1 MSYGYDHPRSPS
13 GTMGHEDPRGD
24 VLHEQGSLFRVD
36 GTKVTTLTDK
46 ISISNGLA
54 WDLKEKAFYYS
65 DSLEHCIR
73 RYDYDV
79 ETGNIC
85 EYNSVLFLS

>member
-1 MSYGYDHPRSPS
+1 
-13 GTMGHEDPRGD
+13 MGHEDPRGD
-24 VLHEQGSLFRVD
+24 VLHEQGALYRVD
-36 GTKVTTLTDK
+36 GSKIIPLVDK

-85 EYNSVLFLS
+85 EYTSPLLSS